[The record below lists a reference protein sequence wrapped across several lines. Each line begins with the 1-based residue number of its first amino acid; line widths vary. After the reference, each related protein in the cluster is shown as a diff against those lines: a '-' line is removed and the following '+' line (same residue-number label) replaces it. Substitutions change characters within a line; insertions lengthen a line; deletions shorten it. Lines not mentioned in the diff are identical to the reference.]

1 LEDFDLGSHAR
12 VLMRND
18 VPVGNEVPPVRHAND
33 KLPVMVWIHPGGQTS
48 SAANDYNPERLITHG
63 TPVIFVSF
71 NFRLN
76 IFAFYAHKTL
86 TAELPQLGSGNYAG
100 PAVVVSTN
108 SGLVEGTTS
117 TDGNMLIW
125 RGSLTASENRVPNCH
140 RPWLRG
146 TEPAAMFTG
155 SADKC
160 HSGEASE
167 RRGSILRSA
176 RLG

>member
-1 LEDFDLGSHAR
+1 MFTSLSPRGRRGTFCALVTTIA
-12 VLMRND
+12 LAAAIA
-18 VPVGNEVPPVRHAND
+18 PQ
-33 KLPVMVWIHPGGQTS
+33 PGLSKQ
-48 SAANDYNPERLITHG
+48 
-63 TPVIFVSF
+63 
-71 NFRLN
+71 
-76 IFAFYAHKTL
+76 
-86 TAELPQLGSGNYAG
+86 

-108 SGLVEGTTS
+108 SGLVGGTTS